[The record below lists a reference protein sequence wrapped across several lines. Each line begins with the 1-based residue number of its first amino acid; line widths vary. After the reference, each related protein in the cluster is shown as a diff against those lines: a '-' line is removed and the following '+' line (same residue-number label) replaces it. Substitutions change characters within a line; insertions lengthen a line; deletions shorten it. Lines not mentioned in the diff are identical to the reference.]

1 MLTCCYKRF
10 RKRFP
15 ACGAP
20 LVPYLA
26 SAVHFT
32 MFSPDNAVYHAH
44 GTYLPAG
51 TSWADV
57 ITIVQNE
64 NMMGNISFDFDM
76 NLTINAMMA
85 GVQMNDTLDCR
96 VDMGQVM
103 MMMPFMDMTKFYG
116 PKTFGPTIVGL
127 FDFPLSGNWRVF
139 AYMKAQ
145 FPDGEQ
151 RLIVPT
157 FSVNSYHKF
166 TFTTGE
172 FGSASNFAPSIF
184 LAIAAVVYLLF

>member
-1 MLTCCYKRF
+1 VLYILLC
-10 RKRFP
+10 
-15 ACGAP
+15 
-20 LVPYLA
+20 
-26 SAVHFT
+26 
-32 MFSPDNAVYHAH
+32 FSPDNAVYHAH

-51 TSWADV
+51 TSWSDV
-57 ITIVQNE
+57 LNIVMNE
-64 NMMGNISFDFDM
+64 NMNGNITFDSNM

-85 GVQMNDTLDCR
+85 GVQMNLTENCR
-96 VDMGQVM
+96 IDMGQVM

-139 AYMKAQ
+139 AYMEAQ

-157 FSVNSYHKF
+157 FSVNSYHNF
-166 TFTTGE
+166 VFTTGQTAA
-172 FGSASNFAPSIF
+172 ASNLVPSML
-184 LAIAAVVYLLF
+184 LAIAALAYLLF